1 MKNTNMQPPLWT
13 ILKPNLQTIL
23 KKILKKFRENEK
35 YEHATAFQ
43 YFGAMKIDQCRDEE
57 AGRVRDNFG
66 MVSRRVVFG
75 IILIN
80 QYN

>member
-1 MKNTNMQPPLWT
+1 MKIDRSRDEEAGNVRYNFSDGFKN
-13 ILKPNLQTIL
+13 I
-23 KKILKKFRENEK
+23 
-35 YEHATAFQ
+35 FQ